1 MQGPERNGDI
11 NRSAEDIMRITANL
25 DRRDQLTT
33 NKSRVMDVKSHR
45 IDIVVGLLAASAI
58 VLAFIVAY
66 FTFGA
71 ADIAR

>member
-58 VLAFIVAY
+58 VVAFIVAY

>member
-58 VLAFIVAY
+58 VAAFIVAY

>member
-25 DRRDQLTT
+25 DRRDPLTT

-58 VLAFIVAY
+58 VAAFIVAY

>member
-25 DRRDQLTT
+25 DRRDPLTT

-58 VLAFIVAY
+58 VVAFIVAY

>member
-1 MQGPERNGDI
+1 MQGLGRYGNI
-11 NRSAEDIMRITANL
+11 NRSAEDIMKITANL
-25 DRRDQLTT
+25 DRRDQFAMD
-33 NKSRVMDVKSHR
+33 KSRVLAVKSHR

-58 VLAFIVAY
+58 VAAFIVAY